1 MSRFLGR
8 QWLILQYNIVRL
20 LDICFV
26 FVREPAH
33 VVVDGNAGTLRQ
45 QRQDPSLECDNM
57 DDNFDDGDDISD
69 RVWGVIEDGEKG
81 EVRRPEELAQPADCA
96 QGWEETWGRKF

>member
-1 MSRFLGR
+1 M
-8 QWLILQYNIVRL
+8 QWSILRKGAQIHIVL
-20 LDICFV
+20 LDIC

-96 QGWEETWGRKF
+96 QGREETWGRKC

>member
-1 MSRFLGR
+1 M
-8 QWLILQYNIVRL
+8 QWSILRNDTQIHIVL
-20 LDICFV
+20 LDIC

-96 QGWEETWGRKF
+96 QGWEETWGRKC